1 MKAIMVKKASNTD
14 DWYEQASYLESRYPK
29 GTSAVDVVIEKEI
42 VLTDK
47 ELAVFESDLLEDS
60 EIIKSNLDLMYVDN
74 NKVWHCIA
82 LTSKNAKHKIL
93 VESEGY
99 NYSRYTAIV
108 NK

>member
-1 MKAIMVKKASNTD
+1 MCSSD
-14 DWYEQASYLESRYPK
+14 L
-29 GTSAVDVVIEKEI
+29 AVDVVIEKEI

-47 ELAVFESDLLEDS
+47 ELAEFESDLLAER
-60 EIIKSNLDLMYVDN
+60 EIIKSNLDLMCVDN

-82 LTSKNAKHKIL
+82 LTSKTADYKIL

-99 NYSRYTAIV
+99 KYPRYTAIV